1 MKKITAYIF
10 LSLFAVVAFA
20 QDGVSGATEQM
31 LTKSLADSFYMIN
44 DYKEAIYIYE
54 QLLQKE
60 GESADVYYNLG
71 NSYYKSDEV
80 AKAILNYERALLLS
94 PADKDVEFNLAIAKS
109 KTVDK
114 VNEPYELFFISWI
127 VAVVN
132 LMGISAWS
140 VMAVVFFL
148 VLLSALLFFLFSKNV
163 AVKKI
168 TFFVSLAA
176 LIVTI
181 FANMAALH
189 HHTYLTKR
197 EAAIIMIP
205 SVTAKSTPDVSG
217 TDLFVIHEGR
227 KVQIVDDTM
236 KGWKEIELEDGTKGW
251 VPTGALEKI

>member
-114 VNEPYELFFISWI
+114 VNEPYELFFISWSLFPCASFG
-127 VAVVN
+127 V
-132 LMGISAWS
+132 
-140 VMAVVFFL
+140 VVFPFQQECGGEENH
-148 VLLSALLFFLFSKNV
+148 LLCFACSTHSYNFCKYGGSSPPYLPHQKGGCNNNDTQCYSKEYSRCFRNRPFCNSRR
-163 AVKKI
+163 
-168 TFFVSLAA
+168 TQ
-176 LIVTI
+176 
-181 FANMAALH
+181 
-189 HHTYLTKR
+189 
-197 EAAIIMIP
+197 
-205 SVTAKSTPDVSG
+205 G
-217 TDLFVIHEGR
+217 TNCG
-227 KVQIVDDTM
+227 
-236 KGWKEIELEDGTKGW
+236 
-251 VPTGALEKI
+251 